1 MSRKKSTHRKN
12 STMADLTLAIHEI
25 HDVIFTLA
33 TVGEILLID
42 FQEISRVTT
51 QMSEMKKCGYDK
63 KRYFFRALV

>member
-42 FQEISRVTT
+42 FREISRVKT
-51 QMSEMKKCGYDK
+51 QL
-63 KRYFFRALV
+63 R